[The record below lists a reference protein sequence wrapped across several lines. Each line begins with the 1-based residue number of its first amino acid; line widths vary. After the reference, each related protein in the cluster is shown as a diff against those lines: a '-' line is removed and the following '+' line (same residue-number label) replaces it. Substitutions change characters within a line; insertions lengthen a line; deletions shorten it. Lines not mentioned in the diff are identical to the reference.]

1 MSADQAQDE
10 KRDDKS
16 EHGRRAVV
24 RTLLGGGAVAA
35 LAAGARPAAA
45 ATPPAA
51 PAPARR
57 QAPYDP
63 FAADTF
69 QPSGRVREY
78 WVQADSFQH
87 NPVPSGYDAMMGR
100 HIPADKLTFWAV
112 GFRAYAPDWDHPLD
126 ADLGPDGLGA
136 NQGIPGPV
144 LRAEV
149 GDLIRVHFRNNDDHY
164 RWPHSM
170 HPHGVLYDRENDGG
184 WLADDPDRPGAAV
197 PFGETY
203 TYTWACPPSSV
214 GTWPYHDHSMPQSI
228 PGPAAAS
235 SAPAHKEYGLDES
248 QRLSPGDPVMEIG
261 AELGLFGVVAVTD
274 ENTPQVDREFVLFLH
289 DTYKAD
295 IPSLGQNLNLFNGGA
310 YLGNT
315 PTFTAK
321 AGDRVR
327 WRIASLGQE
336 FHVFHLHGHR
346 WRSGPNSPDWVDSQL
361 IGPSTTL
368 TIEYLEDN
376 PGDWLYHCHVI
387 HHMMGGMVG
396 RYQVT

>member
-1 MSADQAQDE
+1 MSAHQAPDE
-10 KRDDKS
+10 KRDEKS
-16 EHGRRAVV
+16 EHGRRAMV
-24 RTLLGGGAVAA
+24 RTLLGGGAAAA
-35 LAAGARPAAA
+35 LTGAARPAAA
-45 ATPPAA
+45 APTPRPR
-51 PAPARR
+51 ARH
-57 QAPYDP
+57 QESQDP

-69 QPSGRVREY
+69 KANGRVREY
-78 WVQADSFQH
+78 WIQADSFEH
-87 NPVPSGYDAMMGR
+87 NTVPTGYDAMMGR
-100 HIPADKLTFWAV
+100 HISGQTTFQAV
-112 GFRAYAPDWDHPLD
+112 GFRAYTPGWHHPLD
-126 ADLGPDGLGA
+126 ADLGPDGVGP

-170 HPHGVLYDRENDGG
+170 HPHGVLYNRDNDGA
-184 WLADDPDRPGAAV
+184 WVADDPDRPGAAV
-197 PFGETY
+197 PFGQTY

-228 PGPAAAS
+228 P
-235 SAPAHKEYGLDES
+235 APTGAGGNSVRKEYGLDEA
-248 QRLSPGDPVMEIG
+248 QRLSSADPVMEIG
-261 AELGLFGVVAVTD
+261 AELGLLGVLAVTD
-274 ENTPQVDREFVLFLH
+274 EQTPKVDREFVLFLH
-289 DTYKAD
+289 DVYKAD
-295 IPSLGQNLNLFNGGA
+295 IPSLGQNLNLFNGA
-310 YLGNT
+310 AFLGNT

-321 AGDRVR
+321 TGDRVR
-327 WRIASLGQE
+327 WRIASLGQD

-346 WRSGPNSPDWVDSQL
+346 WPKAPGFPGFLDSQL

-376 PGDWLYHCHVI
+376 PGDWLYHCHVV